1 MISGLIKKNKVATT
15 TNIKLLENLYSLLIE
30 YTIQII
36 IRIICTAQTV
46 DTNIKLSAQNIFVIL
61 NMTQLK
67 KV

>member
-1 MISGLIKKNKVATT
+1 MISGLIKKNKVTIT

-36 IRIICTAQTV
+36 TRIICTAQTV
-46 DTNIKLSAQNIFVIL
+46 DTNIKLSAQNIFAIL